1 MSEELSRET
10 RKLEVRLKVFLKEEE
25 IFVKELKTGLDKFKE
40 LNKTLERLKM
50 KAEPK
55 MVKER
60 VNLRLEAIK
69 SLSKTQIK
77 ASDVEHENSHS
88 LESYGNLFLTLEGE
102 FKDHL
107 NR

>member
-10 RKLEVRLKVFLKEEE
+10 RKLEVRLKRFLKEEE

-40 LNKTLERLKM
+40 LNKALERLKM

-60 VNLRLEAIK
+60 VNLR
-69 SLSKTQIK
+69 
-77 ASDVEHENSHS
+77 
-88 LESYGNLFLTLEGE
+88 
-102 FKDHL
+102 
-107 NR
+107 